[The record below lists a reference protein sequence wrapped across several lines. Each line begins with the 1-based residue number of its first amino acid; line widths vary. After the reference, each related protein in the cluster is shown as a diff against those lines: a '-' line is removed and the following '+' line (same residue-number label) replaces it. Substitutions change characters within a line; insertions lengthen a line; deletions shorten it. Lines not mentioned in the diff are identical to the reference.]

1 MNNIARIFTPTA
13 LLLLA
18 SPAIA
23 SDFRGFASLFIAIPA
38 MIISNVILGAFFLF
52 RASRHQKIFAVLIFA
67 PVIAA
72 SAACFVFDALPL
84 ASEIKPKDPNN
95 HGIAF
100 FVGYISLLAFLT
112 YLLKRIVS
120 RPIPSIRNG
129 L

>member
-1 MNNIARIFTPTA
+1 MNNIARIFTAIA
-13 LLLLA
+13 LLLLT
-18 SPAIA
+18 SPAFA

-38 MIISNVILGAFFLF
+38 MIISNVILGACFAF

-72 SAACFVFDALPL
+72 SAACLGFDALPL
-84 ASEIKPKDPNN
+84 ASEIKPKDPND
-95 HGIAF
+95 HGISF
-100 FVGYISLLAFLT
+100 FVGYIILFAFLT

-120 RPIPSIRNG
+120 RPIPSMRNG